1 MMHSNKGYLALSIL
15 MLGLLMGVTTQA
27 SADLPQYAMDKH
39 LGVSSCSNSTCH
51 GSIQV
56 WKKSNIR
63 QNEYITWSRED
74 SHSKAY
80 KVLLNKQSRRIAR
93 NLGLKQPANE
103 SKVCLD
109 CHADDVPESK
119 RGEKFQISDGVGCE
133 ACHGGAE
140 RWIESHTTKTATHE
154 GNIDRG
160 MYPTEDPVKRAELC
174 YSCHFGDKNK
184 FVTHRIMGAGHPRMS
199 FELDTFTAIQPAHY
213 DIDDDYKKRK
223 KVADGVQVWA
233 IGQAISMRENLKM
246 LMDKK
251 RGRDGMFPELVLF
264 DCYACHHRM
273 SNERWTPRRGTGLPP
288 GIVRLNDAN
297 FIMLRHIITA
307 IDPATGKQLRQQ
319 TLALHRAVTG
329 SYSAAMSAAGKLLAT
344 TEKSIQVIAGHK
356 FSGKDMVAV
365 LNNLIKDG
373 LRGEYQDYP
382 AAEQTVMGVTDVM
395 NVMDNAGFIDTA
407 QFNNMNKVVDKLF
420 DATKNDENYSPA
432 KFTAALRALQK
443 VTPKL

>member
-1 MMHSNKGYLALSIL
+1 
-15 MLGLLMGVTTQA
+15 
-27 SADLPQYAMDKH
+27 
-39 LGVSSCSNSTCH
+39 
-51 GSIQV
+51 
-56 WKKSNIR
+56 
-63 QNEYITWSRED
+63 
-74 SHSKAY
+74 
-80 KVLLNKQSRRIAR
+80 
-93 NLGLKQPANE
+93 
-103 SKVCLD
+103 
-109 CHADDVPESK
+109 
-119 RGEKFQISDGVGCE
+119 
-133 ACHGGAE
+133 
-140 RWIESHTTKTATHE
+140 
-154 GNIDRG
+154 
-160 MYPTEDPVKRAELC
+160 
-174 YSCHFGDKNK
+174 
-184 FVTHRIMGAGHPRMS
+184 
-199 FELDTFTAIQPAHY
+199 
-213 DIDDDYKKRK
+213 
-223 KVADGVQVWA
+223 
-233 IGQAISMRENLKM
+233 
-246 LMDKK
+246 
-251 RGRDGMFPELVLF
+251 MFPELVLF